1 MTNYQLQIKSFVFGP
16 FETNC
21 YVVTINDQSPG
32 ASSRRNGKSGLRL
45 EGLSPMVLLIDPA
58 CAYESEQ
65 QQLLTYIENQKSKI
79 KNLQLSI
86 VATHGHLDHLWGAAW
101 ACAKWN
107 TPVLMHE
114 ADIPMAK
121 AMQQQYDLFG
131 IRAKAQ
137 PFPIEDIKS
146 KIINHK
152 FEKIVPFK
160 GKEITNDK
168 LPMTNVSI
176 LSTPGHTPG
185 SICLYFNTPSSS
197 HLSPF
202 ILSGDTLFHMGYG
215 RTDLPGGN
223 FSQLINSLDLLFSL
237 PPETV
242 VYPGHGEPTTIAAE
256 ARWSSAPLILS

>member
-1 MTNYQLQIKSFVFGP
+1 MKVERFIFGP
-16 FETNC
+16 FQTNT
-21 YVVTINDQSPG
+21 YVVSDDRYI
-32 ASSRRNGKSGLRL
+32 
-45 EGLSPMVLLIDPA
+45 LLVDPA
-58 CAYESEQ
+58 CYTPYEQ
-65 QQLLTYIENQKSKI
+65 QQLYRYIENLSPF
-79 KNLQLSI
+79 NFHLSI
-86 VATHGHLDHLWGAAW
+86 LATHGHLDHLWGAAW

-121 AMQQQYDLFG
+121 AMQSQYDLFG

-146 KIINHK
+146 KIKNQKSQISN
-152 FEKIVPFK
+152 FQLLE
-160 GKEITNDK
+160 
-168 LPMTNVSI
+168 
-176 LSTPGHTPG
+176 TPGHTPG

-202 ILSGDTLFHMGYG
+202 ILSGDTLFQMGYG

-223 FSQLINSLDLLFSL
+223 YSQLMNSLDLLLAL

-242 VYPGHGEPTTIAAE
+242 VYPGHGEPTTIGAE
-256 ARWSSAPLILS
+256 RR

>member
-21 YVVTINDQSPG
+21 YVVSDEQQI
-32 ASSRRNGKSGLRL
+32 
-45 EGLSPMVLLIDPA
+45 LLVDPA

-131 IRAKAQ
+131 IPAKAQ

-146 KIINHK
+146 KIKNHSRVK
-152 FEKIVPFK
+152 KS
-160 GKEITNDK
+160 
-168 LPMTNVSI
+168 PMTN
-176 LSTPGHTPG
+176 
-185 SICLYFNTPSSS
+185 Y
-197 HLSPF
+197 
-202 ILSGDTLFHMGYG
+202 
-215 RTDLPGGN
+215 
-223 FSQLINSLDLLFSL
+223 Q
-237 PPETV
+237 
-242 VYPGHGEPTTIAAE
+242 
-256 ARWSSAPLILS
+256 

>member
-1 MTNYQLQIKSFVFGP
+1 MLEIKRFVFGP

-21 YVVTINDQSPG
+21 YVVSDEQQI
-32 ASSRRNGKSGLRL
+32 
-45 EGLSPMVLLIDPA
+45 LLVDPA
-58 CAYESEQ
+58 CSSLYEQ
-65 QQLLTYIENQKSKI
+65 QMLLRYINSLPFREGQGLG
-79 KNLQLSI
+79 LQIL
-86 VATHGHLDHLWGAAW
+86 ATHGHLDHLWGAAW

-146 KIINHK
+146 KIKNQKSQISN
-152 FEKIVPFK
+152 FQLLE
-160 GKEITNDK
+160 
-168 LPMTNVSI
+168 
-176 LSTPGHTPG
+176 TPGHTPG
-185 SICLYFNTPSSS
+185 SVCFYFPKDKV
-197 HLSPF
+197 LF
-202 ILSGDTLFHMGYG
+202 SGDTLFKMGYG

-223 FSQLINSLDLLFSL
+223 YSQLMNSLDLLLAL
-237 PPETV
+237 PPETG

-256 ARWSSAPLILS
+256 TR